1 MANLFECC
9 INNGD
14 TVDVSYHES
23 KQELIEALLTELV
36 FSEVTTGEFIAAVTL
51 PNLSVEDV
59 VEVYAHV
66 IYRAEQD
73 KLILIQE
80 GEQHDLWKQDVVEV
94 YDRMTHQTKRGE
106 DVVEVYDRMMHRAK
120 QG

>member
-1 MANLFECC
+1 MANLFECR
-9 INNGD
+9 IDNGD

-23 KQELIEALLTELV
+23 KHALIEALLTELT
-36 FSEVTTGEFIAAVTL
+36 FSEVTTGEFMAAVTL

-80 GEQHDLWKQDVVEV
+80 GEQRDLFA
-94 YDRMTHQTKRGE
+94 E
-106 DVVEVYDRMMHRAK
+106 DVVEAYNHIRRDLSAKDVVETYDRMIHPTK
-120 QG
+120 H